1 MKLFDPETSSDV
13 SKMLVPSKINNIVN
27 HFWDR
32 WKQKYLL
39 NLREYQKIK
48 HPNKYQQTV
57 NVKDIVIVQ
66 EDKMPRSAWKV
77 GIVEEVIK
85 GIDGNI

>member
-32 WKQKYLL
+32 WKQEYLL

-48 HPNKYQQTV
+48 HPIKYQQTV